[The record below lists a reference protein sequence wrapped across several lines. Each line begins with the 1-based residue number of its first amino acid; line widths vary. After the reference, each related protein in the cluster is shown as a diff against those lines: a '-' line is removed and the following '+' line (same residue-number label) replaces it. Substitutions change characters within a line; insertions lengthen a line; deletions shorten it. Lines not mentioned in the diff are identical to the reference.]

1 MGVRKKMIFNIILVA
16 VYAIFT
22 VAGLICYK
30 YGTNIDFGFSIK
42 NSNINFNIHI
52 IAIIG
57 LIFYLMSF
65 LLYMLVLPKFN
76 LTDILPIISAI
87 TSIAIYILSIWLLG
101 EEVTIQKTIGAIIIV
116 LGVFI
121 MGFKFK

>member
-1 MGVRKKMIFNIILVA
+1 MGVSKKMILNIILVA
-16 VYAIFT
+16 IYAIFT

-30 YGTNIDFGFSIK
+30 YGTNISFDVSFK
-42 NSNINFNIHI
+42 NSNLNLDVHI

-57 LIFYLMSF
+57 LIFYLISF

-87 TSIAIYILSIWLLG
+87 TSVAIYLLSIWVLG
-101 EEVTIQKTIGAIIIV
+101 EEVTVQKTIGAIIIAV
-116 LGVFI
+116 GVFI
-121 MGFKFK
+121 MSFK